1 MCFFSFFFLETWSQV
16 LKLNNKERDLS
27 QKKKRRE
34 REGERERE
42 RERERG
48 VCLLIGNYHQTQ
60 ETKYYENIT
69 ETFLLFH
76 QMKRHN
82 ALVLDIQTGAY

>member
-27 QKKKRRE
+27 QKKKK
-34 REGERERE
+34 ERE